1 MIFRKHIGLV
11 CLLSVCFSS
20 YTQNLYVPAN
30 ASISLTNDAGI
41 HAEGDIEN
49 NGIIAGSDGS
59 KLTTGQDLNNSGI
72 IGLAEDSELSIS
84 GNGVNGNSLTS
95 AGTVFLGGDWTNNN
109 ISNFV
114 DATLFFNGS
123 GAQQFN
129 DNTML
134 VRGITVAGIGPVTLN
149 VPEVTVS
156 ESLDFQSGILTSVV
170 DRSLILDDADA
181 TGGSETSYYD
191 GTLISRGTGFQYF
204 PVGNNGHF
212 GPVEFD
218 NIEGINTEI
227 AVNHIWTNP
236 TDPVPN
242 SDLIGV
248 SSNGLWSVELL
259 SGSFDGSR
267 LFLDFMD
274 EDLENFV
281 ISNEVNA
288 TNYSPVI
295 AYADSAGGEFGTL
308 GAATLENT
316 DSVTYGRILS
326 DSLLLFSDTSNIRY
340 FAIALAPQVP
350 EDGVAYIPEAFS
362 PSASDPLNQTFRF
375 FGARVSS
382 EFFSMKVYNR
392 KRIMVYETSDLAEAT
407 QIGWDGTNRNTG
419 NDEPSGVYFYQITY
433 KLEPVG
439 VDPETVIPET
449 ETGKVFLIR

>member
-1 MIFRKHIGLV
+1 MAEG
-11 CLLSVCFSS
+11 

-30 ASISLTNDAGI
+30 ASISLTNDAGV

-49 NGIIAGSDGS
+49 NGIIAGSDDS

-84 GNGVNGNSLTS
+84 GNGVNSNSLTS

-149 VPEVTVS
+149 VPEITVS
-156 ESLDFQSGILTSVV
+156 ESLDFQSGILTSTI

-191 GTLISRGTGFQYF
+191 GTLISRGTGFLYF

-308 GAATLENT
+308 GVATLENT

-350 EDGVAYIPEAFS
+350 EDGVVYIPEAFS

-382 EFFSMKVYNR
+382 EDFSMKVYNR

-419 NDEPSGVYFYQITY
+419 NDEPSGIYFYQITY

-439 VDPETVIPET
+439 VDPETVSPKT
-449 ETGKVFLIR
+449 ETDKVFLIR